1 MANTK
6 ISALN
11 TTTNSDWFLPIVLTA
26 WAPASKINLRDAINA
41 IASWWTEYKWIF
53 DWTTETNLPAWDKWD
68 MYIVSNSWAN
78 PETVNWLTLY
88 NWDWI
93 ICNTDWTVAWTPAN
107 RDVVHPDTIPD
118 ASETTKWITQY
129 ATLLETEA
137 KIINNKAVV
146 PSALTNFVLNTELV
160 NQEDVLQTYR
170 VQLFFDDWANDL
182 PWTTSTQIDWETV
195 SDKDLVYVVDCSD
208 WTKID
213 KVYEA
218 TVIWANI
225 NWTYKYTVWTN
236 SIYSEWWTV
245 YWDKVYMDSNVAY
258 YFSDLYATTVNATD
272 ITTENITITKT
283 IDADHYNFQYDVNLV
298 FDDWA
303 NSLPL
308 DTSTQIDW
316 QTIVDWNLVYVKDSA
331 TASQIWKIYIATVSW
346 TSIVWT
352 EFATLK
358 NWDTYY
364 SQGWDI
370 YWDTINNYDNTT
382 TNNFY
387 NISTLSI
394 VNINSNSYNA
404 NYNTFNIV
412 KFATWNVN
420 LNFPTAVWNAW
431 KIIRIKHLKWND
443 TYTTTIIPDWT
454 ETIDWYTSNTFQF
467 DEQEFW
473 FISNWV
479 WRNVF

>member
-218 TVIWANI
+218 TVVWVNI
-225 NWTYKYTVWTN
+225 NRTYKYTVWTN
-236 SIYSEWWTV
+236 SVYSEWWTV

-358 NWDTYY
+358 DWDTYY
-364 SQGWDI
+364 SQGWDT
-370 YWDTINNYDNTT
+370 YWDTVNNVSETIINNNSWVIECFSYRFQTYDCSRTISFRWY
-382 TNNFY
+382 NF
-387 NISTLSI
+387 NFGALQFLQCFGKRII
-394 VNINSNSYNA
+394 
-404 NYNTFNIV
+404 FW
-412 KFATWNVN
+412 KF
-420 LNFPTAVWNAW
+420 
-431 KIIRIKHLKWND
+431 
-443 TYTTTIIPDWT
+443 Y
-454 ETIDWYTSNTFQF
+454 
-467 DEQEFW
+467 
-473 FISNWV
+473 
-479 WRNVF
+479 